1 LIAIMRLMEV
11 LAMTLLKLRRLLIC
25 ATLCL
30 GITPVAHAQ
39 WAVVDVGAITRLV
52 QQIQVM
58 RQQLTTAQNQLTH
71 ARQEYQSITGR
82 RGMEQLLA
90 GTARNYLPSDWQQ
103 LAAALDQAS
112 TGYGALAAEL
122 QRLTNANAVLT
133 PQQIAALSPTE
144 RSQLEAA
151 RRSAAML
158 QALTREALSATSRRF
173 ESIQQ
178 LIDAIPR
185 ANDQKA
191 ILDLQARIQAE
202 QGMLQNEATKLGVL
216 YQAAQAEEWARKQR
230 VREQAIAS
238 IGSLRDLPPLG
249 L

>member
-1 LIAIMRLMEV
+1 MS
-11 LAMTLLKLRRLLIC
+11 LLKVHYLLVCI
-25 ATLCL
+25 AVGL

-39 WAVVDVGAITRLV
+39 WAVVDVGAIAQLV
-52 QQIQVM
+52 QQVNTM
-58 RQQLTTAQNQLTH
+58 RQQLETTRDQLQQ
-71 ARQEYQSITGR
+71 ARETLDSMRGG
-82 RGMEQLLA
+82 RGMEQLLS
-90 GTARNYLPSDWQQ
+90 GTARNYLPPDWQQ
-103 LAAALDQAS
+103 LAAVLDQAS
-112 TGYGALAAEL
+112 TGYGALATEL
-122 QRLTNANAVLT
+122 QRLINTNAILT
-133 PQQIAALSPTE
+133 PQQVGALSPTE

-158 QALTREALSATSRRF
+158 QALTREALSATSHRF
-173 ESIQQ
+173 ASIQQ

-185 ANDQKA
+185 ASDQKA

>member
-1 LIAIMRLMEV
+1 M
-11 LAMTLLKLRRLLIC
+11 LLRKLRCLLVCIVVG
-25 ATLCL
+25 L

-39 WAVVDVGAITRLV
+39 WAVVDVGAIAQLIQQVNTMREQLETTRDQL
-52 QQIQVM
+52 QQARETLDAM
-58 RQQLTTAQNQLTH
+58 R
-71 ARQEYQSITGR
+71 GG

-103 LAAALDQAS
+103 LAAVLDQAS

-122 QRLTNANAVLT
+122 HRLMNANAILT
-133 PQQIAALSPTE
+133 PQQIALLSPAE

-151 RRSAAML
+151 RRSSALL

-185 ANDQKA
+185 AGDQKA

-202 QGMLQNEATKLGVL
+202 QGMLQNESTKLGVL
-216 YQAAQAEEWARKQR
+216 YQASQAEEWARKQR

>member
-1 LIAIMRLMEV
+1 
-11 LAMTLLKLRRLLIC
+11 MTLLNVRRLLMC
-25 ATLCL
+25 ALL
-30 GITPVAHAQ
+30 GLGVAPVANAQ
-39 WAVVDVGAITRLV
+39 WAVVDVGAIAQLV
-52 QQIQVM
+52 QQVNTM
-58 RQQLTTAQNQLTH
+58 RQQLETTRDQLQQ
-71 ARQEYQSITGR
+71 ARDTLDSMRGG

-90 GTARNYLPSDWQQ
+90 GTARNYLPPDWQQ
-103 LAAALDQAS
+103 LAAVLDQAS
-112 TGYGALAAEL
+112 AGYGALGAEL
-122 QRLTNANAVLT
+122 QRLINANAILT
-133 PQQIAALSPTE
+133 PQQIAALSPAE

-151 RRSAAML
+151 RRSAALL

-173 ESIQQ
+173 DSIQQ
-178 LIDAIPR
+178 LIDAIPQ
-185 ANDQKA
+185 ASDQKA

-216 YQAAQAEEWARKQR
+216 YQTAQAEEWARKQR

>member
-1 LIAIMRLMEV
+1 MSLRKVRCLLMCMFV
-11 LAMTLLKLRRLLIC
+11 G
-25 ATLCL
+25 L
-30 GITPVAHAQ
+30 GITPAAQAQ
-39 WAVVDVGAITRLV
+39 WAVVDVGAIAQLV
-52 QQIQVM
+52 QQVNTM
-58 RQQLTTAQNQLTH
+58 RQQLEATRDQLQQ
-71 ARQEYQSITGR
+71 ARETLDSMRGG
-82 RGMEQLLA
+82 RGMEQLLSGA
-90 GTARNYLPSDWQQ
+90 TRNYLPPDWQQ
-103 LAAALDQAS
+103 LAAVLDQAS
-112 TGYGALAAEL
+112 NGYGALAAEL
-122 QRLTNANAVLT
+122 RRLINTNAILT
-133 PQQIAALSPTE
+133 PQQISALSPAE

-173 ESIQQ
+173 ASIQQ

-185 ANDQKA
+185 ASDQKG

-216 YQAAQAEEWARKQR
+216 YQAAQAEEWARRQR

>member
-1 LIAIMRLMEV
+1 MS
-11 LAMTLLKLRRLLIC
+11 LLKVRYLLVCIV
-25 ATLCL
+25 AGL

-39 WAVVDVGAITRLV
+39 WAVVDVGAIAQLV
-52 QQIQVM
+52 QQVNTM
-58 RQQLTTAQNQLTH
+58 RQQLETTRDQLQQTR
-71 ARQEYQSITGR
+71 ATLDSMRGG
-82 RGMEQLLA
+82 RGMEQLLS

-103 LAAALDQAS
+103 LAAVLDQAS
-112 TGYGALAAEL
+112 TGYGTLSAEL
-122 QRLTNANAVLT
+122 QRLINTNAILT
-133 PQQIAALSPTE
+133 PQQVGALSPAE

-173 ESIQQ
+173 DSIQQ

-185 ANDQKA
+185 ASDQKG

>member
-1 LIAIMRLMEV
+1 MSLRKVRCLLMCMFV
-11 LAMTLLKLRRLLIC
+11 G
-25 ATLCL
+25 L
-30 GITPVAHAQ
+30 GITPAAQAQ
-39 WAVVDVGAITRLV
+39 WAVVDVGAIAQLV
-52 QQIQVM
+52 QQVNTM
-58 RQQLTTAQNQLTH
+58 RQQLEATRDQLQQ
-71 ARQEYQSITGR
+71 ARETLDSMRGG
-82 RGMEQLLA
+82 RGMEQLLSGA
-90 GTARNYLPSDWQQ
+90 TRNYLPPDWQQ
-103 LAAALDQAS
+103 LAAVLDQAS
-112 TGYGALAAEL
+112 ASYGTLSTEL
-122 QRLTNANAVLT
+122 QRLMNANAILT
-133 PQQIAALSPTE
+133 PQQVGALSPAE

-173 ESIQQ
+173 ASIQQ

-185 ANDQKA
+185 ASDQKG

-216 YQAAQAEEWARKQR
+216 YQAAQAEEWARRQR

>member
-1 LIAIMRLMEV
+1 MS
-11 LAMTLLKLRRLLIC
+11 LLKSRWLFVCIVMGF
-25 ATLCL
+25 
-30 GITPVAHAQ
+30 GITPAAHAQ
-39 WAVVDVGAITRLV
+39 WAVVDVGAIAQLV
-52 QQIQVM
+52 QQVNTM
-58 RQQLTTAQNQLTH
+58 RQQLETTRDQLQQ
-71 ARQEYQSITGR
+71 ARETLDSMRGG

-103 LAAALDQAS
+103 LAAVLEQAS
-112 TGYGALAAEL
+112 TGYGTLAADL
-122 QRLTNANAVLT
+122 QRLVNANAILT
-133 PQQIAALSPTE
+133 PQQIAALSPAE

-151 RRSAAML
+151 RRSAALL

-173 ESIQQ
+173 GSIQQ
-178 LIDAIPR
+178 LIDAIQH
-185 ANDQKA
+185 ASDQKA

-216 YQAAQAEEWARKQR
+216 YQTAQAEEWARKQR

>member
-1 LIAIMRLMEV
+1 MLLFKARWL
-11 LAMTLLKLRRLLIC
+11 LACIVMG
-25 ATLCL
+25 L

-39 WAVVDVGAITRLV
+39 WAVVDVGAIAQLIQQVNTMREQLETTRDQL
-52 QQIQVM
+52 QQARETLDSM
-58 RQQLTTAQNQLTH
+58 R
-71 ARQEYQSITGR
+71 GG
-82 RGMEQLLA
+82 RGMEQLLS

-103 LAAALDQAS
+103 LAAVLDQTSA
-112 TGYGALAAEL
+112 GYGALSAEL
-122 QRLTNANAVLT
+122 QRLINANAILT
-133 PQQIAALSPTE
+133 QQQIATLSPAE

-151 RRSAAML
+151 RRSAALL

-173 ESIQQ
+173 DSVQQ

-185 ANDQKA
+185 ASDQKA

-202 QGMLQNEATKLGVL
+202 QGMLQNEATKLSVL
-216 YQAAQAEEWARKQR
+216 YQATQAEEWARKQR